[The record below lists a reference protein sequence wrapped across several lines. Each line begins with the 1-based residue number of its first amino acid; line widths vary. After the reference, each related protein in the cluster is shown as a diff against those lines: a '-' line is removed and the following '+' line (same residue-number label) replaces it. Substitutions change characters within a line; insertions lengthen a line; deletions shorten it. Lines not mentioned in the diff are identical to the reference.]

1 MGYETLFRISNI
13 IDTNARLKE
22 SAKYFNDVTLNGLH
36 YINYNAKTQD
46 ISISLPNHS
55 THHEATSYL
64 IIEKKAET
72 SINTVKRYSQDL
84 KKFLDFLLIWDIDLN
99 DGDLLVIVVAFIDYL
114 RCIEHTSPPLNKS
127 IMWSTLKVVP
137 LNMQAKF
144 NNVVSIGVSSDGF
157 REQQTLEDNNI
168 ESISQTVST
177 VVTYLKFL
185 QERSSKYK
193 DLSLNHL
200 PVKVKE
206 VNTILSGTLGDSQVT
221 TIDISAILAKAGLK
235 SSKKSKLKIKP
246 ITKGVFTLEQCDL
259 FIDSIP
265 NSNYQNKL
273 LFYILKNFGLRR
285 GEAATLQIDTS
296 TLPSNLIFMEY
307 FEAQEYIKNNLKGDI
322 EYSHSLNK
330 WICSVV
336 ERENTDYRS
345 QHKTG
350 NREIPL
356 LFNQDLF
363 TEALVNALKHRQILI
378 RYCDIKHPFL
388 FVSQK
393 QCDKGLPISGSAIY
407 SKFCTIKENIY
418 KEKGIDLSEYS
429 PHSFR
434 HFFATYLIR
443 VKNKKI
449 DDVSEWLGHSTPET
463 TRKTYLHYIS
473 DEAENTNTVEDMM
486 DTFKK
491 TSKTAKKEI
500 QQISK
505 DYLNNYTD
513 LEEF

>member
-1 MGYETLFRISNI
+1 
-13 IDTNARLKE
+13 
-22 SAKYFNDVTLNGLH
+22 
-36 YINYNAKTQD
+36 
-46 ISISLPNHS
+46 
-55 THHEATSYL
+55 
-64 IIEKKAET
+64 
-72 SINTVKRYSQDL
+72 
-84 KKFLDFLLIWDIDLN
+84 
-99 DGDLLVIVVAFIDYL
+99 
-114 RCIEHTSPPLNKS
+114 
-127 IMWSTLKVVP
+127 
-137 LNMQAKF
+137 
-144 NNVVSIGVSSDGF
+144 
-157 REQQTLEDNNI
+157 
-168 ESISQTVST
+168 
-177 VVTYLKFL
+177 
-185 QERSSKYK
+185 
-193 DLSLNHL
+193 
-200 PVKVKE
+200 
-206 VNTILSGTLGDSQVT
+206 
-221 TIDISAILAKAGLK
+221 
-235 SSKKSKLKIKP
+235 
-246 ITKGVFTLEQCDL
+246 
-259 FIDSIP
+259 
-265 NSNYQNKL
+265 
-273 LFYILKNFGLRR
+273 
-285 GEAATLQIDTS
+285 
-296 TLPSNLIFMEY
+296 MEY